1 MADDS
6 VYVDPQQVSNGLAQ
20 WDAGSAPLKAGW
32 DQAITRIGGLNT
44 TGTWGT
50 DEAGSTFASQYTDGA
65 DAFAS
70 GGGEL
75 VKQVVDLGTNS
86 REAILN
92 SIASDQVQADQ
103 VTVEV
108 DGLP

>member
-20 WDAGSAPLKAGW
+20 WEAGSAPLKAGW
-32 DQAITRIGGLNT
+32 DEAITRIGGLNT
-44 TGTWGT
+44 TATWGT
-50 DEAGSTFASQYTDGA
+50 DEAGTTFSGNYTDGA
-65 DAFAS
+65 DAFVS
-70 GGGEL
+70 GGGQL
-75 VKQVVDLGTNS
+75 VQQVVDLGDNS

-103 VTVEV
+103 VRVEV
-108 DGLP
+108 EGLP